1 MKRFVIAAAFALAAN
16 VPVVH
21 AEVPKPKCDPTP
33 EYPGRLAMQSDNRR
47 KAFEREL
54 KTYQECINNYLAE
67 RKAAM
72 KAEEDAANKTIA
84 DYNDAM
90 KKINEAQKAAA
101 DQAQ

>member
-1 MKRFVIAAAFALAAN
+1 MKRFVIAAALALSVN
-16 VPVVH
+16 VPVVY
-21 AEVPKPKCDPTP
+21 AEVPKPKCDPKP

-54 KTYQECINNYLAE
+54 KTYQECINAYLAE

-72 KAEEDAANKTIA
+72 KAEEDAANQTIA

-90 KKINEAQKAAA
+90 KKINDAQKAAA
-101 DQAQ
+101 DQN